1 MSTTACPCGSK
12 LDYAACC
19 QPFLSGV
26 SIPDSPEALMRS
38 RYTAFT
44 QANADY
50 LLDTWHPSKHNGLSA
65 DELRQSALSIDWQRL
80 DILHSSE
87 QREAGEGTVEF
98 KAWYKTDAGL
108 VALHERSRFVREDN
122 RWFYLDGDIAPQAQR
137 RKVGRNAPC
146 PCGSGK
152 KFKKCCG

>member
-1 MSTTACPCGSK
+1 MPSTACPCGSQ

-19 QPFLSGV
+19 DRFISGAD
-26 SIPDSPEALMRS
+26 IPSSPEALMRS

-50 LLDTWHPSKHNGLSA
+50 LLTTWHPSKHSGLSA
-65 DELRQSALSIDWQRL
+65 DELRQSALAINWQRL
-80 DILHSSE
+80 DILYSSE

-98 KAWYKTDAGL
+98 KAWYQTDAGL

-137 RKVGRNAPC
+137 LKVGRNAPC
-146 PCGSGK
+146 PCDSGK